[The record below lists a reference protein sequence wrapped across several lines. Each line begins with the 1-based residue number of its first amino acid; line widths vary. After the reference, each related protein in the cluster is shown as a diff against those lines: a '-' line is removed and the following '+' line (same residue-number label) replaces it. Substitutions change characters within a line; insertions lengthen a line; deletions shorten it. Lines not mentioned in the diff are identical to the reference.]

1 MAARVSPASL
11 YKGVDAMEEK
21 RKILDEAIRTAEE
34 RYEEYAK
41 DRSMEYTYGYFDAV
55 GVLRDLRRCAFES
68 F

>member
-1 MAARVSPASL
+1 
-11 YKGVDAMEEK
+11 MEEK